1 MPESIRES
9 GPVVQALL
17 ATIGTYL
24 LTVIGTVP
32 VLFFR
37 SVPRRVMDAM
47 MGFAAGVMVAASC
60 WSLLVPAIEQGGVF
74 VAAFGLLVGGAF
86 LYVADQA
93 LPHLHAEFPDEATS
107 EGPKVAWHRSAL
119 LMLAMTLH
127 NFPEGMAVGVGFGGL
142 DVGSAV
148 ALAIGIGLQNI
159 PEGLAIALPLRRGGM
174 TRGRA
179 FFWGQLSAAIEPV
192 AGVLGAALVLTSS
205 AFLPYGMAA
214 AAGAMLYVVVEELI
228 PETVR
233 SGTIDVATLGFLV
246 GFAVMMTLDNALG

>member
-1 MPESIRES
+1 MFESVRDS

-60 WSLLVPAIEQGGVF
+60 WSLLVPAIERGGVF
-74 VAAFGLLVGGAF
+74 VAAFGLLAGGAF

-107 EGPKVAWHRSAL
+107 EGPKVEWHRSVL

-148 ALAIGIGLQNI
+148 ALAIGSGSRTF
-159 PEGLAIALPLRRGGM
+159 PKAWRLRCRC
-174 TRGRA
+174 
-179 FFWGQLSAAIEPV
+179 AA
-192 AGVLGAALVLTSS
+192 
-205 AFLPYGMAA
+205 
-214 AAGAMLYVVVEELI
+214 
-228 PETVR
+228 
-233 SGTIDVATLGFLV
+233 V
-246 GFAVMMTLDNALG
+246 G